1 MHTRPQVGLSG
12 GQQYT
17 WAELGF
23 QQGQRKSRGE
33 DERESKCVPTII
45 GRAGLWWAKKEK
57 RKLGEVV
64 MPLGGKDAAG
74 RRLKKYMGQARDG

>member
-1 MHTRPQVGLSG
+1 MHTRPQVCLSG

-17 WAELGF
+17 WADLGF
-23 QQGQRKSRGE
+23 QQGQRESRGE
-33 DERESKCVPTII
+33 DERESKCVPTIL
-45 GRAGLWWAKKEK
+45 GRAALRWDKEK
-57 RKLGEVV
+57 GKLGEVV